1 MSEMWWGAIQ
11 ISVLRGV
18 QKERLPVEESAMGTQ
33 AAGQGGRMTVR
44 SMVGDI
50 QKEMLAGNLSP
61 DDTARLLSMA
71 TALLSNCLEEI
82 REAEMVYN
90 RVKAVHYG
98 REKSANRAEIQA
110 QTTTEYWRVR
120 EAQDMH
126 KVLEEDVRSLR
137 KMCDIQV
144 SEMRFTPR

>member
-1 MSEMWWGAIQ
+1 MPDE
-11 ISVLRGV
+11 
-18 QKERLPVEESAMGTQ
+18 ERTPDEEAQNEDS
-33 AAGQGGRMTVR
+33 RVTVR

-137 KMCDIQV
+137 KMCDV
-144 SEMRFTPR
+144 LVTEMRFTPR

>member
-1 MSEMWWGAIQ
+1 
-11 ISVLRGV
+11 
-18 QKERLPVEESAMGTQ
+18 
-33 AAGQGGRMTVR
+33 MTVR
-44 SMVGDI
+44 GMVNDI

-61 DDTARLLSMA
+61 DDTFRLLSMA
-71 TALLSNCLEEI
+71 TSLLSNCLEEI

-90 RVKAVHYG
+90 RVKALHYG

-110 QTTTEYWRVR
+110 QTTPEYWRVR

-137 KMCDIQV
+137 KLTDGLMT
-144 SEMRFTPR
+144 EMRFTPR